1 MKRSDTANFRIFL
14 NIQVSLLSCNLLKCA
29 KIEPGSSVKEVGMQQ
44 RQRLG
49 VVTGG
54 SLQEGLTVRLD
65 AGTSVED
72 MRVGKF
78 VVVQGQRFTF
88 FSMVTDVRLGA
99 TTPKVTL
106 DPPPAD
112 EFFTSV
118 LTGTTTYGE
127 LKLDLR
133 LMLPLDGSAELLPV
147 RTVPH
152 HFAPLYEAN
161 EADFTQVFGREE
173 GSHFMIGTP
182 LDMAVPV
189 CIDLNRL
196 VERSNGVF
204 GKSGTGKS
212 FLTRLLLCGIILSD
226 VASNLVFDMHNEYGW
241 TARSEGS
248 SFVKGLRQLFGS
260 KVLVYSLADG
270 IDRHYSSDGEIAIG
284 YDQIEPEDVLLLSE
298 ELNLNPTAAETAE
311 LLVDTYGQQ
320 WLAELWDMNQDTL
333 KAFAEEK
340 SASQASLNALKRKTL
355 QLKRLGFVKPH
366 ADLATVDLLINAL
379 MSGRHVVLSF
389 GRYDDP
395 LAYMLVANV
404 LTRRIH
410 QRWREQ
416 TERYLQTKNESDRPR
431 PLMITIEEAHK
442 FLNPRLARQ
451 TIFGTIAREMRKYSV
466 TLLVVDQRPSSIDSE
481 VLSQLGTRITALLS
495 DEQDIDAV
503 FTGVGGSNRLRAV
516 LANLDTRQ
524 QALVLGHAVP
534 MPVVVQTRSYDEEFY
549 RFVEQ
554 RTRRAATLVQA
565 QQEVD
570 ELFPD

>member
-1 MKRSDTANFRIFL
+1 
-14 NIQVSLLSCNLLKCA
+14 
-29 KIEPGSSVKEVGMQQ
+29 MQQ

-133 LMLPLDGSAELLPV
+133 LMLPLDGSADLLPV

-260 KVLVYSLADG
+260 KVVVYTLAG
-270 IDRHYSSDGEIAIG
+270 GTERHYPSDGEIAIG
-284 YDQIEPEDVLLLSE
+284 YDHIEPEDVLLLSE

-311 LLVDTYGQQ
+311 LLVDAYGQQ
-320 WLAELWDMNQDTL
+320 WLAELWGMDQNTL

-340 SASQASLNALKRKTL
+340 NASLASLNALKRKTL

-442 FLNPRLARQ
+442 FLNPHLARQ

-554 RTRRAATLVQA
+554 RTRRVASLVQA

>member
-1 MKRSDTANFRIFL
+1 
-14 NIQVSLLSCNLLKCA
+14 
-29 KIEPGSSVKEVGMQQ
+29 MQQ

-54 SLQEGLTVRLD
+54 SLLEGLTARLD
-65 AGTSVED
+65 AGRPIEEV
-72 MRVGKF
+72 RVGKF

-88 FSMVTDVRLGA
+88 FSMVTDVRLGM
-99 TTPKVTL
+99 TTPNVML

-127 LKLDLR
+127 LHLDLR
-133 LMLPLDGSAELLPV
+133 LMLPLASNAELLPV
-147 RTVPH
+147 KTVPP
-152 HFAPLYEAN
+152 HFAPIFEAN
-161 EADFTQVFGREE
+161 EDDFRRVFGEEE

-182 LDMAVPV
+182 LDMNVPV

-212 FLTRLLLCGIILSD
+212 FLTRLLICGVILSD
-226 VASNLVFDMHNEYGW
+226 TASNLIFDMHDEYGW
-241 TARSEGS
+241 SARSEGTG
-248 SFVKGLRQLFGS
+248 FVKGLRQLFGS
-260 KVLVYSLADG
+260 KVLIYGLAGGTFDPKG
-270 IDRHYSSDGEIAIG
+270 MIDGEIVIG

-311 LLVDTYGQQ
+311 LLVDKYGSQ
-320 WLAELWDMNQDTL
+320 WLAQLWTMEAEDL

-340 SASQASLNALKRKTL
+340 SASLASLNALKRKTL
-355 QLKRLGFVKPH
+355 QLKRLNFVRPETN
-366 ADLATVDLLINAL
+366 LSPVDNLISAL

-389 GRYDDP
+389 GRYDEP
-395 LAYMLVANV
+395 LAYMLVANI

-416 TERYLQTKNESDRPR
+416 TETYLRSKDESARPR

-503 FTGVGGSNRLRAV
+503 FTGVGGSARLRAV

-534 MPVVVQTRSYDEEFY
+534 MPVVVQTRSYDETFY
-549 RFVEQ
+549 RFIAQ
-554 RTRRAATLVQA
+554 RTRRASDLVTA
-565 QQEVD
+565 QREAD

>member
-1 MKRSDTANFRIFL
+1 
-14 NIQVSLLSCNLLKCA
+14 
-29 KIEPGSSVKEVGMQQ
+29 MQQ

-78 VVVQGQRFTF
+78 VVVKGQRFTF

-99 TTPKVTL
+99 TTPKVMI

-112 EFFTSV
+112 EFFASV
-118 LTGTTTYGE
+118 LSGTTTYGE
-127 LKLDLR
+127 LRLDLR
-133 LMLPLDGSAELLPV
+133 LMLPLDGDADLLPV
-147 RTVPH
+147 KTVPP
-152 HFAPLYEAN
+152 HFAPLYEAS
-161 EADFTQVFGREE
+161 EADFTQVFGQEE
-173 GSHFMIGTP
+173 GSRFMIGTP

-212 FLTRLLLCGIILSD
+212 FLTRLLVCGVILRE
-226 VASNLVFDMHNEYGW
+226 VASNLIFDMHNEYGW

-248 SFVKGLRQLFGS
+248 HFVKGLRQLFGS
-260 KVLVYSLADG
+260 RVLVYSLADSAFNHG
-270 IDRHYSSDGEIAIG
+270 QIDGEIVIG

-311 LLVDTYGQQ
+311 LLVDKYRDQ
-320 WLAELWDMNQDTL
+320 WLAALWEMDQEAL
-333 KAFAEEK
+333 KAFAEQK
-340 SASQASLNALKRKTL
+340 SASLASLQALKRKTL
-355 QLKRLGFVKPH
+355 QLKRLGFVRDQ
-366 ADLATVDLLINAL
+366 ADLSPVDHLINSL
-379 MSGRHVVLSF
+379 MAGRHVVLSF

-395 LAYMLVANV
+395 LAYMLVANI

-416 TERYLQTKNESDRPR
+416 TERYLQTKNEADRPR

-495 DEQDIDAV
+495 DEHDIDAV
-503 FTGVGGSNRLRAV
+503 FTGVGGSARLRAV

-534 MPVVVQTRSYDEEFY
+534 MPVVVQTRAYDEQFY
-549 RFVEQ
+549 RYIEQ
-554 RTRRAATLVQA
+554 RTRCAVDLVQA

>member
-1 MKRSDTANFRIFL
+1 M
-14 NIQVSLLSCNLLKCA
+14 
-29 KIEPGSSVKEVGMQQ
+29 G

-54 SLQEGLTVRLD
+54 SLLEGLTIRLD
-65 AGTSVED
+65 PGASVED
-72 MRVGKF
+72 VRVGKF
-78 VVVQGQRFTF
+78 VVVQGHRFTF
-88 FSMVTDVRLGA
+88 FAMVTDVRLRA
-99 TTPKVTL
+99 TTPKIAL

-112 EFFTSV
+112 EFLSSV
-118 LTGTTTYGE
+118 LSGTATFGE
-127 LKLDLR
+127 LHLDLR
-133 LMLPLDGSAELLPV
+133 LMLPNDGSADLLPV
-147 RTVPH
+147 KTVPY
-152 HFAPLYEAN
+152 HFAPLFDAG
-161 EADFTQVFGREE
+161 EADFSRVFGKEDAT
-173 GSHFMIGTP
+173 HFMIGKP
-182 LDMAVPV
+182 LDMDVPV

-212 FLTRLLLCGIILSD
+212 FLTRLLVCGVILSD
-226 VASNLVFDMHNEYGW
+226 VASNLIFDMHNEYGW
-241 TARSEGS
+241 MARSEGA

-260 KVLVYSLADG
+260 KVLLYALAGSD
-270 IDRHYSSDGEIAIG
+270 IDRRHTDGEIVIG

-311 LLVDTYGQQ
+311 LLVDAYGSH
-320 WLAELWDMNQDTL
+320 WLAQLWAMDSDEV

-340 SASQASLNALKRKTL
+340 SASVSSLNALKRKTL
-355 QLKRLGFVKPH
+355 QLKRLGFVRDQ
-366 ADLATVDLLINAL
+366 ADLSPVDHLINAL
-379 MSGRHVVLSF
+379 MAGRHVVLSF

-416 TERYLQTKNESDRPR
+416 TDQYLRSQNEADRPR

-442 FLNPRLARQ
+442 FLSPHLARQ

-495 DEQDIDAV
+495 DERDIDAV
-503 FTGVGGSNRLRAV
+503 FTGVGGSARLRAV

-524 QALVLGHAVP
+524 QALALGHAVP
-534 MPVVVQTRSYDEEFY
+534 MPVVVQTRPYDEQFY
-549 RFVEQ
+549 RFIEQ
-554 RTRRAATLVQA
+554 HTRRASNPAQA
-565 QQEVD
+565 QKEVD

>member
-1 MKRSDTANFRIFL
+1 M
-14 NIQVSLLSCNLLKCA
+14 
-29 KIEPGSSVKEVGMQQ
+29 PQ

-54 SLQEGLTVRLD
+54 SLLEGLTIRLD

-72 MRVGKF
+72 VRVGKF

-88 FSMVTDVRLGA
+88 FSMVTDVRLGT
-99 TTPKVTL
+99 TTPKVMA
-106 DPPPAD
+106 DPPPDD
-112 EFFTSV
+112 EFFSHV
-118 LTGTTTYGE
+118 LAGTTTYGE
-127 LKLDLR
+127 LRLDLR

-147 RTVPH
+147 KTVPH
-152 HFAPLYEAN
+152 HFAPLFEAS
-161 EADFTQVFGREE
+161 EADFTKVFGHEE
-173 GSHFMIGTP
+173 GSRFMIGTP
-182 LDMAVPV
+182 LDMSAPV

-212 FLTRLLLCGIILSD
+212 FLTRLLVCGVILGD
-226 VASNLVFDMHNEYGW
+226 VASNLIFDMHDEYGW
-241 TARSEGS
+241 SARSEGAN
-248 SFVKGLRQLFGS
+248 FVKGLRQLFGS
-260 KVLVYSLADG
+260 KVLVYALAG
-270 IDRHYSSDGEIAIG
+270 GAFDRSRIDGEIVIG

-311 LLVDTYGQQ
+311 LLVDKYGAR
-320 WLAELWDMNQDTL
+320 WLAELWEMDQDEL
-333 KAFAEEK
+333 KNFADEK
-340 SASQASLNALKRKTL
+340 SASLASLNALKRKTM
-355 QLKRLGFVKPH
+355 QLKRLEFVCEK
-366 ADLATVDLLINAL
+366 ADLSKVDNLINAL
-379 MSGRHVVLSF
+379 MAKRHVVLSF

-410 QRWREQ
+410 QRWRKQ
-416 TERYLQTKNESDRPR
+416 TERYLHTKSEADRPR

-503 FTGVGGSNRLRAV
+503 FTGVGGSARLRAV

-534 MPVVVQTRSYDEEFY
+534 MPVVVQTRPYDEQFY
-549 RFVEQ
+549 RFIEQ
-554 RTRRAATLVQA
+554 RMRRASDMVTA
-565 QQEVD
+565 QQAVD

>member
-1 MKRSDTANFRIFL
+1 
-14 NIQVSLLSCNLLKCA
+14 
-29 KIEPGSSVKEVGMQQ
+29 MQQ

-54 SLQEGLTVRLD
+54 SLLEGLTVRLD

-72 MRVGKF
+72 VRVGKF
-78 VVVQGQRFTF
+78 VVVKGQRLTF
-88 FSMVTDVRLGA
+88 FSMVTDVRLGMA
-99 TTPKVTL
+99 TPKVML

-112 EFFTSV
+112 EFFASV

-127 LKLDLR
+127 LRLDLR
-133 LMLPLDGSAELLPV
+133 LMLPHDGSAELLPV
-147 RTVPH
+147 KTVPH
-152 HFAPLYEAN
+152 HFAPLFEASDD
-161 EADFTQVFGREE
+161 DFRQVFGQEE
-173 GSHFMIGTP
+173 GSRFMIGTP
-182 LDMAVPV
+182 LDMNVPV

-212 FLTRLLLCGIILSD
+212 FLTRLLVCGVILSD
-226 VASNLVFDMHNEYGW
+226 VASNLIFDMHNEYGW
-241 TARSEGS
+241 SARSEGAR
-248 SFVKGLRQLFGS
+248 FVKGLRQLFGS
-260 KVLVYSLADG
+260 KVLIYTLAG
-270 IDRHYSSDGEIAIG
+270 SDGEPIRANERTSDGTIVIG

-311 LLVDTYGQQ
+311 LLVDSFGQH
-320 WLAELWDMNQDTL
+320 WLARLWSMDSEDL
-333 KAFAEEK
+333 RAFADEK
-340 SASQASLNALKRKTL
+340 SASIASLNALKRKTL
-355 QLKRLGFVKPH
+355 QLKRLGFVREQ
-366 ADLATVDLLINAL
+366 ADISAVDHLINAL
-379 MSGRHVVLSF
+379 MAGRHVVLSF

-395 LAYMLVANV
+395 LAYMLVANI

-416 TERYLQTKNESDRPR
+416 TERYLLNKNEADRPR

-503 FTGVGGSNRLRAV
+503 FTGVGGSARLRTV

-534 MPVVVQTRSYDEEFY
+534 MPVVVQTRPYDETFY
-549 RFVEQ
+549 CFIEQ
-554 RTRRAATLVQA
+554 RIRRASDMETA
-565 QQEVD
+565 QKEAD

>member
-1 MKRSDTANFRIFL
+1 
-14 NIQVSLLSCNLLKCA
+14 
-29 KIEPGSSVKEVGMQQ
+29 MQR

-54 SLQEGLTVRLD
+54 SLLDGLTVRLD

-72 MRVGKF
+72 VRVGKF

-88 FSMVTDVRLGA
+88 FSMVTDVRLGTA
-99 TTPKVTL
+99 TPKVML

-112 EFFTSV
+112 EFFANV
-118 LTGTTTYGE
+118 LSGTTTYGE
-127 LKLDLR
+127 LRLDLR

-147 RTVPH
+147 KTVPH
-152 HFAPLYEAN
+152 HFAPLFEAN
-161 EADFTQVFGREE
+161 AEDFQNVFGREE
-173 GSHFMIGTP
+173 GSQFMIGSP
-182 LDMAVPV
+182 LDMDVPV

-212 FLTRLLLCGIILSD
+212 FLTRLLVCGVILSD
-226 VASNLVFDMHNEYGW
+226 VASNLIFDMHDEYGW
-241 TARSEGS
+241 AARSEGAH
-248 SFVKGLRQLFGS
+248 FVKGLRQLFGS
-260 KVLVYSLADG
+260 NVLLYALANG
-270 IDRHYSSDGEIAIG
+270 AFDRKSIDGEIVIG

-311 LLVDTYGQQ
+311 LLVDAYGAG
-320 WLAELWDMNQDTL
+320 WLAQLWSMNQEDL
-333 KAFAEEK
+333 KSFADEK
-340 SASQASLNALKRKTL
+340 SASLASLNALKRKTL
-355 QLKRLGFVKPH
+355 QLKRLGFVRER
-366 ADLATVDLLINAL
+366 ADLSPIDHLINAL
-379 MSGRHVVLSF
+379 MAGRHVVLSF

-416 TERYLQTKNESDRPR
+416 TERYLHSKLESDRPR

-495 DEQDIDAV
+495 DDQDIDAV
-503 FTGVGGSNRLRAV
+503 FTGVGGSNRLRMV

-534 MPVVVQTRSYDEEFY
+534 MPVVVRTRPYDETFY
-549 RFVEQ
+549 RFIEQ
-554 RTRRAATLVQA
+554 RTRRARDMVTA
-565 QQEVD
+565 QREAD